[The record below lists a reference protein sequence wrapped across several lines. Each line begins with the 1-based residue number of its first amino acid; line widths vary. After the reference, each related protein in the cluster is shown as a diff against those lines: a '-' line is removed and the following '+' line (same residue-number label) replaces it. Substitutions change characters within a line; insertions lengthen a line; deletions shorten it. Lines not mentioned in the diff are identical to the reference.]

1 MELEQLALFQLLQQF
16 RRIRWGAELKEM
28 TQGELLAMSAIGT
41 RLEREPDKPGVYVSV
56 LASELNIS
64 VSMVSK
70 TLKSLESHGWILR
83 TVDPGSRRNTF
94 VSLTPAG
101 KTLLEEETR
110 RALAAN
116 GRAMERMGRE
126 ELEQLLTLA
135 RRLGECYAQ
144 ELGTD

>member
-41 RLEREPDKPGVYVSV
+41 RLEREPDKPGVYVSA